1 MLEYHDRRWAVRFAE
16 GIMPNVENGIHLDAE
31 ASRAQAENI
40 EFEVHGAV
48 LRKQEGI
55 VRFLSF
61 VNHANMGSYREAV
74 DDFLAGITTK
84 PDITAHPLR
93 TTIKY
98 GFGMNFEQQV
108 NDWSGCLCRCGGNR

>member
-1 MLEYHDRRWAVRFAE
+1 
-16 GIMPNVENGIHLDAE
+16 MPKVDNGILLDADV
-31 ASRAQAENI
+31 SRAHAENI

-48 LRKQEGI
+48 LRRQEGI

-74 DDFLAGITTK
+74 DNFLAGITTT

-98 GFGMNFEQQV
+98 GLGVHLEQPL
-108 NDWSGCLCRCGGNR
+108 NDRMGVCVCLGSNG